1 MTAPPFNLFTR
12 SYIISQ
18 LLHACIHR
26 HLSLLLLYN
35 HSKSIIMSRQCL
47 LLLLLWISAIISFA
61 QETVN
66 CTLCVDGNV
75 TLGDASARVKTG
87 TETLT
92 CQDLF
97 DRGPLELPVENC
109 TALQAIGQSL
119 CLCGQEAPTTNDCTL
134 CEDGSALENPL
145 LEGATGDTCAELQV
159 DAQRDV
165 RENCYAWQGTVGVY
179 CGCPQNI
186 VSSVLACRLCGT
198 DVMLP
203 NPLDTEMEGGD
214 SCGALE
220 FEASI
225 PAANCSAYQEQYSD
239 YCCRNVPPPPVP
251 TSNAV
256 RGVHEYS
263 IYVVG
268 SLVVVLSVIVAA

>member
-1 MTAPPFNLFTR
+1 MSAMTVRTAGRAINHIKHHHNCCVHSSLPPFVK
-12 SYIISQ
+12 
-18 LLHACIHR
+18 
-26 HLSLLLLYN
+26 
-35 HSKSIIMSRQCL
+35 HSMSRQCL
-47 LLLLLWISAIISFA
+47 ILLVLYIATIVSFA
-61 QETVN
+61 QESVN

-75 TLGDASARVKTG
+75 TLGDPSARVNTG

-134 CEDGSALENPL
+134 CEDGSDLEFPL
-145 LEGATGDTCAELQV
+145 LEGLTGETCAELQV

-179 CGCPQNI
+179 CGCEDNV

-203 NPLDTEMEGGD
+203 NPLDTEMDGGD

-220 FEASI
+220 FQASI
-225 PAANCSAYQEQYSD
+225 PGANCSGYREQYSE
-239 YCCRNVPPPPVP
+239 YCCQTVPPPPVP
-251 TSNAV
+251 TSDSV
-256 RGVHEYS
+256 RSVHGVH
-263 IYVVG
+263 VFGV
-268 SLVVVLSVIVAA
+268 LVVVLSTVLAG